1 MEEEKLGLRKKLS
14 SLWGKKPSVSAEEE
28 NKFLENLR
36 ETFDLN
42 YQTCQRAIIDKFNKD
57 VLTRNL
63 KGEDL
68 QNNLR
73 KEYEVFNKQIEAN
86 FLPLE
91 LIVKEFLHSQRS
103 EIIERELE
111 KINAQKTSLHYSNF
125 LSHGIQGIYYGYQDG
140 VDYSYWL
147 PEDTKQLLPSDLLSF
162 AKNYKADLDGN
173 FKAYEK
179 VWGALHLLK
188 EVGKDELRQL
198 EQSFQETNQKW
209 RQFDESCLKIQTL
222 NYESE
227 KADLEAKV
235 CCAAGRIQAVL
246 DNLPELKS
254 DGPQRLVQ
262 KTDAL
267 RKYQRWGKVVDCNL
281 YFLSSQ
287 IEKGLQQIA
296 ELKKEAAAVGLNY
309 DCREKRREIEAVWG
323 EANKIVD
330 EFSLYRDLADRA
342 IAEYFLKDSRFGTI
356 PRRPFSDLE
365 YSLLLKLEKRFGG
378 TGVGVAKI
386 GRHLNLGEKSTEVQ
400 REGPVR

>member
-1 MEEEKLGLRKKLS
+1 M
-14 SLWGKKPSVSAEEE
+14 
-28 NKFLENLR
+28 
-36 ETFDLN
+36 
-42 YQTCQRAIIDKFNKD
+42 
-57 VLTRNL
+57 
-63 KGEDL
+63 
-68 QNNLR
+68 
-73 KEYEVFNKQIEAN
+73 
-86 FLPLE
+86 
-91 LIVKEFLHSQRS
+91 
-103 EIIERELE
+103 
-111 KINAQKTSLHYSNF
+111 
-125 LSHGIQGIYYGYQDG
+125 
-140 VDYSYWL
+140 
-147 PEDTKQLLPSDLLSF
+147 
-162 AKNYKADLDGN
+162 
-173 FKAYEK
+173 
-179 VWGALHLLK
+179 
-188 EVGKDELRQL
+188 
-198 EQSFQETNQKW
+198 
-209 RQFDESCLKIQTL
+209 KIQTL

-262 KTDAL
+262 NRCFKKISA
-267 RKYQRWGKVVDCNL
+267 WGKVVDCNL

-342 IAEYFLKDSRFGTI
+342 IAEYFLKDSRFGTT